1 MNWPN
6 LTHYLYKKVS
16 NLNYYKGPWNPK
28 MVFKKP
34 VVVAMQKDGGKLNM
48 KYIKTGY
55 VT

>member
-1 MNWPN
+1 
-6 LTHYLYKKVS
+6 
-16 NLNYYKGPWNPK
+16 

>member
-1 MNWPN
+1 
-6 LTHYLYKKVS
+6 
-16 NLNYYKGPWNPK
+16 

-55 VT
+55 VS